1 MTGRLARAGAAA
13 VAAFSLLGGM
23 PGAAAATP
31 DRSVAAAPAAP
42 APAAPAPAARPGA
55 AVPGLTVRFEE
66 LSPAVVRPDQ
76 DVTVRVT
83 VTSTSSGASGPLS
96 ARVLLGGTPFSQRQ
110 ALSAWLHDAQPRSL
124 ATREVVSQPIA
135 AGVPAQGTTSVTLT
149 VPRAALRRGTPFGT
163 YPLAVEVRSGSDRVA
178 LARSVLPWV
187 GANQE
192 YEPLRLAWIAPL
204 TLPARRDLFAG
215 SVDEVGQA
223 WSQTVGTGGLLRQRL
238 DAAVGTPVT
247 WMVDPAVLTP
257 PSATGGPVT
266 ATPQTPA
273 ATTSPS
279 TSPTVSGAASAA
291 TTPATTTPAGGGSTS
306 PASPPTGSST
316 ASAASSASSASPSS
330 TPATPSAP
338 AQTPTAPSDP
348 LAAARTDAD
357 ALTARLEALGDDQPV
372 WSLPVGDPDTAALLR
387 AGPDPSLSAVVWPA
401 GTNPL
406 TRAVGRSVTDSIAWP
421 ADGSWAEGR
430 TTAWTR
436 TTGGSAPTAAVVST
450 DAVAPQRQTTPGAAQ
465 RSPDGTPLLA
475 YDERLS
481 EVTAG
486 DPSSS
491 DTQMVQEFLGQ
502 SLTLLGEL
510 PGTRR
515 TALVAVPRRTALSGP
530 ALRRLW
536 SATASAPWLRQV
548 DVSSILGQGAQARQG
563 IQGSQSVATT
573 TEPSRPASPLDG
585 PAVDELE
592 SDLATVNGLRRILP
606 ADAPGARAWTAA
618 IQQLTSARWRGGSQA
633 WTQLRGA
640 VDGSIDAAAH
650 GVQVRPSTINF
661 LADSGTIQITVNNTL
676 PYAVHDV
683 RLELVPGSPKLRV
696 TQSTKTLTIAA
707 GSRTTIQVEVTALG
721 AGTVPLE
728 ARLSTPDGVALGSAT
743 TVDMNVRPT
752 SVWVFALVAGIVGLI
767 LVLGLA
773 RSLRRGPTR
782 AEREL
787 GDHEAVADAV
797 LGATRPAGGDRPG
810 GADRP
815 DSSDKDS

>member
-23 PGAAAATP
+23 PGAAAATS
-31 DRSVAAAPAAP
+31 DRSVAAAP
-42 APAAPAPAARPGA
+42 APAAPAPSARPGA
-55 AVPGLTVRFEE
+55 AVPGLTVRLDE

-83 VTSTSSGASGPLS
+83 ASSTRSEASGPLS

-163 YPLAVEVRSGSDRVA
+163 YALAVEVRSGSDRVA

-187 GANQE
+187 GADQE

-204 TLPARRDLFAG
+204 TLPSRPDLFAG

-223 WSQTVGTGGLLRQRL
+223 WSQTVGAAGPLRQRL

-257 PSATGGPVT
+257 PSGPGGLVSAT
-266 ATPQTPA
+266 AAPA
-273 ATTSPS
+273 AS
-279 TSPTVSGAASAA
+279 TSPGASTASPPSSTSAASATSA
-291 TTPATTTPAGGGSTS
+291 AAPEPPAGTPST
-306 PASPPTGSST
+306 P
-316 ASAASSASSASPSS
+316 SASSAPPSS
-330 TPATPSAP
+330 TPVTPSAP
-338 AQTPTAPSDP
+338 AQTPTSPSDP

-406 TRAVGRSVTDSIAWP
+406 SRAIGRSVTDSIAWP

-486 DPSSS
+486 DPSAS
-491 DTQMVQEFLGQ
+491 DAQLVQEFLGQ

-563 IQGSQSVATT
+563 IQGSQSAATA

-728 ARLSTPDGVALGSAT
+728 ARLSTPDGVALGPAT

-787 GDHEAVADAV
+787 GDHESVADAV
-797 LGATRPAGGDRPG
+797 LGVTRSA

-815 DSSDKDS
+815 GDADRSDSSDKDPR

>member
-31 DRSVAAAPAAP
+31 DRSVAVAPAAP

-187 GANQE
+187 GADQE

-204 TLPARRDLFAG
+204 TLPARPDLFAG

-223 WSQTVGTGGLLRQRL
+223 WSQTVGAAGPLRQRL

-257 PSATGGPVT
+257 PSGPGGLVSAT
-266 ATPQTPA
+266 AAPA
-273 ATTSPS
+273 AS
-279 TSPTVSGAASAA
+279 TSPGA
-291 TTPATTTPAGGGSTS
+291 ST
-306 PASPPTGSST
+306 ASPPSST
-316 ASAASSASSASPSS
+316 SATSAAAPEPPAGTPSTPSASSAPPSS

-338 AQTPTAPSDP
+338 APAQTPTSPSDP

-387 AGPDPSLSAVVWPA
+387 AGPDPALSAVVWPA

>member
-1 MTGRLARAGAAA
+1 
-13 VAAFSLLGGM
+13 
-23 PGAAAATP
+23 
-31 DRSVAAAPAAP
+31 
-42 APAAPAPAARPGA
+42 APAPAARPGA

-187 GANQE
+187 GADQE

-204 TLPARRDLFAG
+204 TLPARPDLFAG

-223 WSQTVGTGGLLRQRL
+223 WSQTVGAAGPLRQRL

-257 PSATGGPVT
+257 PSGPGGLVSAT
-266 ATPQTPA
+266 AAPA
-273 ATTSPS
+273 AS
-279 TSPTVSGAASAA
+279 TSPGA
-291 TTPATTTPAGGGSTS
+291 ST
-306 PASPPTGSST
+306 ASPPSST
-316 ASAASSASSASPSS
+316 SATSAAAPEPPAGTPSTPSASSAPPSS

-338 AQTPTAPSDP
+338 APAQTPTSPSDP

-387 AGPDPSLSAVVWPA
+387 AGPDPALSAVVWPA

>member
-204 TLPARRDLFAG
+204 TLPARPDLFAG

-223 WSQTVGTGGLLRQRL
+223 WSQTVGAAGPLRQRL

-257 PSATGGPVT
+257 PSGPGGLVSAT
-266 ATPQTPA
+266 AAPA
-273 ATTSPS
+273 AS
-279 TSPTVSGAASAA
+279 TSPGA
-291 TTPATTTPAGGGSTS
+291 ST
-306 PASPPTGSST
+306 ASPPSST
-316 ASAASSASSASPSS
+316 SATSAAAPEPPAGTPSTPSASSAPPSS

-338 AQTPTAPSDP
+338 APAQTPTSPSDP

-387 AGPDPSLSAVVWPA
+387 AGPDPALSAVVWPA

>member
-1 MTGRLARAGAAA
+1 MTGRLARAGATA

-42 APAAPAPAARPGA
+42 APSARPGA
-55 AVPGLTVRFEE
+55 AVPGLTVRLDE

-83 VTSTSSGASGPLS
+83 VSSTRSEASGPLS

-187 GANQE
+187 GADQE

-204 TLPARRDLFAG
+204 TLPARPDLFAG

-223 WSQTVGTGGLLRQRL
+223 WSQTVGAAGPLRQRL

-257 PSATGGPVT
+257 PSGPGGLVSAT
-266 ATPQTPA
+266 AAPA
-273 ATTSPS
+273 AS
-279 TSPTVSGAASAA
+279 TSPGA
-291 TTPATTTPAGGGSTS
+291 ST
-306 PASPPTGSST
+306 ASPPSST
-316 ASAASSASSASPSS
+316 SATSAAAPEPPAGTPSTPSASSAPPSS
-330 TPATPSAP
+330 TPVTPSAP

-372 WSLPVGDPDTAALLR
+372 WSLPTGDPDTAALLR
-387 AGPDPSLSAVVWPA
+387 AGPDPALSAVVWPA

-787 GDHEAVADAV
+787 GDHDAVADAV

>member
-187 GANQE
+187 GADQE

-204 TLPARRDLFAG
+204 TLPARPDLFAG

-223 WSQTVGTGGLLRQRL
+223 WSQTVGAAGPLRQRL

-257 PSATGGPVT
+257 PSGPGGLVSAT
-266 ATPQTPA
+266 AAPA
-273 ATTSPS
+273 AS
-279 TSPTVSGAASAA
+279 TSPGA
-291 TTPATTTPAGGGSTS
+291 ST
-306 PASPPTGSST
+306 ASPPSST
-316 ASAASSASSASPSS
+316 SATSAAAPEPPAGTPSTPSASSAPPSS

-338 AQTPTAPSDP
+338 APAQTPTSPSDP

-387 AGPDPSLSAVVWPA
+387 AGPDPALSAVVWPA